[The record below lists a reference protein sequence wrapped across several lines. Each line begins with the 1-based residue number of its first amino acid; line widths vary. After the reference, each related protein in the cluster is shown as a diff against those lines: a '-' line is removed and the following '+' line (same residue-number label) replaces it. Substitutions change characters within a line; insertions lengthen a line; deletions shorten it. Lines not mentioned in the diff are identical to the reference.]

1 MARPGRALR
10 PARGDGSGRGAPAPG
25 GRERAPHGAR
35 QGPRQVAT
43 SSRSVAE
50 RQTDERP
57 PIFFAFVPA
66 ASDCNG
72 AARRPRQPA
81 KHGLRAP
88 PALAGTGSALAGA
101 RQGPRQAATSSR
113 SAGERQTDGR
123 PPLFTA
129 LDPAASDCNGAA
141 CRPRQPAK
149 HGLRAPPALAGTGSA
164 LAEARQGPRQ
174 AATSS
179 RSVGERQ
186 TDERHPFFFAFVLV
200 ASGLRRAWGPRDP
213 RQAPLAAGSHAIA
226 LGCAE
231 TTPRGPQ
238 PRRRDALPD
247 YDLPR
252 RRRGQRDGEPHVKW
266 PSS

>member
-1 MARPGRALR
+1 MGHWRDQDELYGRLAAATTAAVAVPPPPAGGSAPPTGRAK
-10 PARGDGSGRGAPAPG
+10 D
-25 GRERAPHGAR
+25 
-35 QGPRQVAT
+35 RQVAT
-43 SSRSVAE
+43 APVSRSAPRAAASGNSSRSAE
-50 RQTDERP
+50 
-57 PIFFAFVPA
+57 
-66 ASDCNG
+66 
-72 AARRPRQPA
+72 
-81 KHGLRAP
+81 
-88 PALAGTGSALAGA
+88 A

-123 PPLFTA
+123 HPFFMA
-129 LDPAASDCNGAA
+129 LVPAASDCNGAA
-141 CRPRQPAK
+141 RRPRQPAK

>member
-1 MARPGRALR
+1 MGLKY
-10 PARGDGSGRGAPAPG
+10 
-25 GRERAPHGAR
+25 
-35 QGPRQVAT
+35 AT
-43 SSRSVAE
+43 SSRSVGE
-50 RQTDERP
+50 RQTDERHP
-57 PIFFAFVPA
+57 FFFAFVLV
-66 ASDCNG
+66 ASG
-72 AARRPRQPA
+72 LRRAWGPRDPRQAPLA
-81 KHGLRAP
+81 AGSHAIALGCAETTPRGPAP
-88 PALAGTGSALAGA
+88 PALAGTESV
-101 RQGPRQAATSSR
+101 
-113 SAGERQTDGR
+113 
-123 PPLFTA
+123 
-129 LDPAASDCNGAA
+129 
-141 CRPRQPAK
+141 
-149 HGLRAPPALAGTGSA
+149 